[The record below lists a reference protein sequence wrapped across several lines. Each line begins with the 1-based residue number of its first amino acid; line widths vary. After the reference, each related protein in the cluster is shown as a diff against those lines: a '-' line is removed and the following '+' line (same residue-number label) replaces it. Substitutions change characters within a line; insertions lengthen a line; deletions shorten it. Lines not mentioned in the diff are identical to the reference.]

1 MSREARYHGK
11 KVEKFFSTFVFDAR
25 NNLENMTCTFGHK
38 LRRKVC
44 HNSRRGR
51 EATRNEKCHVSSAK
65 TTWKKFKTREGK
77 RELEKL
83 TITHLY
89 HILVAAV
96 ELQTNIST
104 ITERERGDSEF

>member
-1 MSREARYHGK
+1 
-11 KVEKFFSTFVFDAR
+11 
-25 NNLENMTCTFGHK
+25 MTCTFGHK
-38 LRRKVC
+38 LRRAKCVIIHGEDEKQQEMRNVMLLLPRKKVK
-44 HNSRRGR
+44 NKKGR
-51 EATRNEKCHVSSAK
+51 
-65 TTWKKFKTREGK
+65 
-77 RELEKL
+77 EKL